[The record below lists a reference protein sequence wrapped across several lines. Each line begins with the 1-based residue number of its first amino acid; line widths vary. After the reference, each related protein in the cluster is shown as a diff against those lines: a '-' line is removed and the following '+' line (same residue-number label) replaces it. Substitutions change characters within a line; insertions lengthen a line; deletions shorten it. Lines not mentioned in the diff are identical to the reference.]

1 MKKDLESYLL
11 DFCIMYSAS
20 DFSSFLY
27 IRLRECRNRLG
38 NAPVDVVG
46 GEDLLRDVSAEAAVE
61 PRLPQVDL
69 RLRLRQQVDHLFRQ
83 YLVNLDL

>member
-1 MKKDLESYLL
+1 
-11 DFCIMYSAS
+11 MYSAS

-27 IRLRECRNRLG
+27 IRLREFRKHLG
-38 NAPVDVVG
+38 NAPVDVVR

-61 PRLPQVDL
+61 PGLPQVDL
-69 RLRLRQQVDHLFRQ
+69 RLRFRQQVDHLFRQ